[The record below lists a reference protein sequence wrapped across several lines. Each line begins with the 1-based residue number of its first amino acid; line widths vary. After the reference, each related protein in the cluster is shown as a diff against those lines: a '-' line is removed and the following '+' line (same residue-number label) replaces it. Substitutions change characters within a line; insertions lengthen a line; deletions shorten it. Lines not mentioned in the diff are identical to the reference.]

1 MLRYNDLHL
10 AVAIDRRKNSVS
22 FQQKFADF
30 VRKSTKLSSAKQ
42 RAMFAANSQPIQIWS
57 EEDVRTMAENHSM
70 TPSNKPITKFGCL

>member
-10 AVAIDRRKNSVS
+10 AVAIDRRKNSVA

-42 RAMFAANSQPIQIWS
+42 EAMFAANLHPIQIWS
-57 EEDVRTMAENHSM
+57 EEDVKHMAQNYSM
-70 TPSNKPITKFGCL
+70 TLNSKPITKFGCL